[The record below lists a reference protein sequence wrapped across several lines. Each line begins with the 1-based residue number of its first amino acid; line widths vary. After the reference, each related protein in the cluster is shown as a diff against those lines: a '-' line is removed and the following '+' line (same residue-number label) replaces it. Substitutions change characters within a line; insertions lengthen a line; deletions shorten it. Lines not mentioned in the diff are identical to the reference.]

1 MLPESYLETKDIMIF
16 IYLKQIVVL
25 KREVELCKIFGSWYF

>member
-16 IYLKQIVVL
+16 MYLKQIVVL
-25 KREVELCKIFGSWYF
+25 EREVELCKIFGSWYF

>member
-16 IYLKQIVVL
+16 IHLKQIVVL
-25 KREVELCKIFGSWYF
+25 KQEVELCKIFGSWYF

>member
-25 KREVELCKIFGSWYF
+25 KREVELFKIFGSWYF

>member
-16 IYLKQIVVL
+16 VYLKQIVVL
-25 KREVELCKIFGSWYF
+25 QRKVELCKIFGSWYF